1 MRELWQGW
9 IAAWRGMEAHARRR
23 GWKVA
28 PLEIAPPASE
38 ERVAAVE
45 AAHGLTVPK
54 QLRDLLTGY
63 SSAIQFGWRIPSHL
77 LQVGEF
83 SSLTSG
89 GLRGTIWDLAHIDKY
104 AIANFRNWRR
114 HLGDHSGP
122 SEEPNSPDMWEH
134 QFPFA
139 DLANGDMLTI
149 DLRSDTTQP
158 IRYFS
163 HELEGLHGAA
173 IAPDFHAFVTEYSA
187 LGCAGGTH
195 DDWFAFCPM
204 RPDGHRYLTAQG
216 HAGREWRAFVA
227 RDLGEW
233 VPDEPPPVL
242 LAQTEVDRALLAA
255 AKADDLQGV
264 AAALEDGANPD
275 CCLEGTWNDEHVTAF
290 THAVRH
296 DNLALMALL
305 VERGATID
313 TRRLPLGEAVAT
325 GTLETVQWL
334 IGRGAR
340 ANGWKGDRHWPL
352 HRLIVQRKAD
362 APGGDEAYF
371 AILDALLAAGA
382 DPNAPWDN
390 RTTML
395 MHAGPE
401 TARRLLAAGA
411 DPHRTDYE
419 GGSALHHANSAELA
433 RILVQHG
440 ADVNALSKPHERIG
454 NAPMPILKTPLQD
467 VLNPYRQAEGV
478 AAALLELGAD
488 PRLPDSRGL
497 NALFYCGRADDV
509 ALLRRHGLTLD
520 QRTPDGGTLLHHLCV
535 YHQGAV
541 ARDERT
547 VALIRYLVENG
558 VDINARD
565 GAGQTVLHLIAKSE
579 HGGDDDVALMLELG
593 ADKSVVDRK
602 GRRPSA
608 VVPRSKP
615 GLRAALTWGL

>member
-9 IAAWRGMEAHARRR
+9 IEAWRGMEAQALRR
-23 GWKVA
+23 GWEVT

-38 ERVAAVE
+38 QRVAAVE
-45 AAHGLTVPK
+45 ATHGLKVPG
-54 QLRDLLTGY
+54 QLRDLLTGC
-63 SSAIQFGWRIPSHL
+63 SSGIQFGWRIPSHL
-77 LQVGEF
+77 QPVGEY

-89 GLRGTIWDLAHIDKY
+89 GLRGMIWDLAHIDRY
-104 AIANFRNWRR
+104 AIANFRTWRR
-114 HLGDHSGP
+114 HLGDNSGP

-139 DLANGDMLTI
+139 NLVNGDMLTI
-149 DLRSDTTQP
+149 DMRSATTQP
-158 IRYFS
+158 VRYFS

-195 DDWFAFCPM
+195 DGWFAFCPV
-204 RPDGHRYLTAQG
+204 RPDGHRYLTSQG
-216 HAGREWRAFVA
+216 RAGWEWIAFIA
-227 RDLGEW
+227 RDVGARL
-233 VPDEPPPVL
+233 PDEPPPVML
-242 LAQTEVDRALLAA
+242 DKTAADRALLEA
-255 AKADDLQGV
+255 AKAGDPRGV
-264 AAALEDGANPD
+264 AAALDDGANPD
-275 CCLEGTWNDEHVTAF
+275 CCLKGAWNDEYVTAF

-296 DNLALMALL
+296 DDIALMALL

-340 ANGWKGDRHWPL
+340 TNGWKGDRHWPL
-352 HRLIVQRKAD
+352 HRLIVHRKAG

-371 AILDALLAAGA
+371 AILDALLTAGA

-395 MHAGPE
+395 MHSGPE

-411 DPHRTDYE
+411 DPHQTDYE
-419 GGSALHHANSAELA
+419 GGSALHHANSAELV
-433 RILVQHG
+433 RVLIQHG

-454 NAPMPILKTPLQD
+454 NAAMPILKTPLQD
-467 VLNPYRQAEGV
+467 VLNPYRQGEGA

-497 NALFYCGRADDV
+497 NALFYCARVDDV
-509 ALLRRHGLTLD
+509 ELLRRHGLTLD
-520 QRTPDGGTLLHHLCV
+520 QRTPDGGTLLHHLSA

-558 VDINARD
+558 VDINAGD
-565 GAGQTVLHLIAKSE
+565 GEGQTVLHLIARSE
-579 HGGDDDVALMLELG
+579 YGGDDDVALLLQLG
-593 ADKSVVDRK
+593 ADKGVTDKK

-608 VVPRSKP
+608 VVPRSKAQ
-615 GLRAALTWGL
+615 LRAALT

>member
-1 MRELWQGW
+1 MEELWQGW
-9 IAAWRGMEAHARRR
+9 IEAWRGMEAHARRR
-23 GWKVA
+23 GWKVT
-28 PLEIAPPASE
+28 PLEIAAPASE

-45 AAHGLTVPK
+45 TAHGLAVPG
-54 QLRDLLTGY
+54 QLRDLLT
-63 SSAIQFGWRIPSHL
+63 SFSAAIRFGWRVPAHL
-77 LQVGEF
+77 APVGEF
-83 SSLTSG
+83 SSLTGG
-89 GLRGTIWDLAHIDKY
+89 GLRDAIWDLAHINKY
-104 AIANFRNWRR
+104 AIANFRGWQR
-114 HLGDHSGP
+114 HYANHSGP
-122 SEEPNSPDMWEH
+122 SEEPNSPQMWEH

-139 DLANGDMLTI
+139 NLYNGDMLTI
-149 DLRSDTTQP
+149 DVRSDTTQP
-158 IRYFS
+158 VRYFS
-163 HELEGLHGAA
+163 HDLEGLHGTA
-173 IAPDFHAFVTEYSA
+173 IAPDFHGFVTEYSA

-195 DDWFAFCPM
+195 DDWFAFC
-204 RPDGHRYLTAQG
+204 RKRRGGHRYLASKG
-216 HAGREWRAFVA
+216 PAGRAWRAFVA
-227 RDLGEW
+227 RKVGERL
-233 VPDEPPPVL
+233 PDEPPPVL
-242 LAQTEVDRALLAA
+242 LDKTAADRALLAA
-255 AKADDLQGV
+255 AKANDASGV
-264 AAALEDGANPD
+264 ATALDSGANPD
-275 CCLEGTWNDEHVTAF
+275 CCLKGAWNDEHVTAF

-334 IGRGAR
+334 IDRGAR

-352 HRLIVQRKAD
+352 HRLIVHRKVD
-362 APGGDEAYF
+362 VPGGDEAFF

-395 MHAGPE
+395 MHSGPE

-411 DPHRTDYE
+411 DPHQTDYE
-419 GGSALHHANSAELA
+419 GGSALHHANSAELV

-440 ADVNALSKPHERIG
+440 ADVNGLSKPHESIG
-454 NAPMPILKTPLQD
+454 GAPMPILKTPLQD

-478 AAALLELGAD
+478 PAALLELGAD
-488 PRLPDSRGL
+488 PRLRDSRGL

-520 QRTPDGGTLLHHLCV
+520 QRTPDDGTLLHHLCV

-558 VDINARD
+558 VDINAGD
-565 GAGQTVLHLIAKSE
+565 GEGQTVLHLIARSE
-579 HGGDDDVALMLELG
+579 YGGDDDVALLLQLG
-593 ADKSVVDRK
+593 ADNGVTDKK

-615 GLRAALTWGL
+615 GLRAALTWGP